1 MYATGL
7 SCICLPVYEKISGF
21 INKQINIFFYT
32 KACKKQYN
40 DFMGIVFK
48 KMCQDYM
55 QDRRTLKQAPF
66 LYQNKGRWWGSHP
79 LKKEKKR

>member
-1 MYATGL
+1 
-7 SCICLPVYEKISGF
+7 
-21 INKQINIFFYT
+21 
-32 KACKKQYN
+32 
-40 DFMGIVFK
+40 MGIVFEK
-48 KMCQDYM
+48 ICQEYM

>member
-1 MYATGL
+1 MIMKYNGEL
-7 SCICLPVYEKISGF
+7 LYQKLVK
-21 INKQINIFFYT
+21 NNI
-32 KACKKQYN
+32 N
-40 DFMGIVFK
+40 DFMGIVFEK
-48 KMCQDYM
+48 ICQEYM